1 MRRKARIEVE
11 IPKIGI
17 KATIF
22 CLFSNSL
29 SLFLKYLNN
38 YEMI

>member
-1 MRRKARIEVE
+1 MMRKARIEVE
-11 IPKIGI
+11 ILKIGI

-22 CLFSNSL
+22 DVFSNSL